1 MTMDER
7 GYANPEAL
15 VTVDELAAILG
26 SSELAVIDIT
36 KYLPNE
42 DRDGLTEYRR
52 AHIPG
57 ARYLDIDAVA
67 DRSTTLPHMLPP
79 PGEFAAA
86 MEGLGIANSTRVVFY
101 DQKGLSSAARGWW
114 MMRAFGHDRAAV
126 LDGGLPAWIAA
137 GHATEASEP
146 PAAARAVYAPA
157 FRTWL
162 VKDLRAVLD
171 NLAEPHAV
179 LVDARPPARFRGE
192 APEPRPGLRGGHIP
206 GSANLPHTALL
217 RPDATFRTADDLR
230 ALLRDAGVDG
240 TRPAIASCGSGM
252 TACAIAFAAHLAG
265 LPDVAVYDGSWA
277 EWGGRDDTPIVTG

>member
-1 MTMDER
+1 MDGR

-15 VTVDELAAILG
+15 VTVEELAAILG
-26 SSELAVIDIT
+26 SPELAVIDIT

-42 DRDGLTEYRR
+42 DKDGFAEYRR

-79 PGEFAAA
+79 PVEFAAA
-86 MEGLGIANSTRVVFY
+86 METLGISNATRVVFY
-101 DQKGLSSAARGWW
+101 DQKGMSSAARGWW

-137 GHATEASEP
+137 GHPTEAGEP
-146 PAAARAVYAPA
+146 PRANPAVYAPA
-157 FRTWL
+157 FRPWL
-162 VKDLRAVLD
+162 VKDIRDVLG
-171 NLAEPHAV
+171 NVAEPHAV
-179 LVDARPPARFRGE
+179 LVDARPAARFRGE
-192 APEPRPGLRGGHIP
+192 APEPRAGMRGGHVP
-206 GSANLPHTALL
+206 GSTNLPHATLL
-217 RPDATFRTADDLR
+217 NADATFRPAAELCT
-230 ALLRDAGVDG
+230 LLKNAGVDG
-240 TRPAIASCGSGM
+240 SRPAIASCGSGV

-277 EWGGRDDTPIVTG
+277 EWGGRGDTPIVTG